1 MAERFPA
8 APTPQGDA
16 AAARPAPLDSGVIGV
31 VLFLFT
37 EAMIF
42 AALISAFIVL
52 KARAVAWPPPGQPR
66 LPVEVTG
73 INTLVLLASG
83 WTMARAVDALRR
95 GRGGAAGWLQ
105 ATAGLGVLFLLVQGY
120 EWARLLGFG
129 LTGAASVYGATF
141 YAIVGIHAL
150 HVLAA
155 ILVLA
160 VNLARTR
167 RGFYTAESHA
177 GLVLCRMYWVFVVAV
192 WPILYLLLYQP
203 WTAAR

>member
-1 MAERFPA
+1 M
-8 APTPQGDA
+8 
-16 AAARPAPLDSGVIGV
+16 

-52 KARAVAWPPPGQPR
+52 KTRAVAWPPPGQPR

-73 INTLVLLASG
+73 VNTLVLLASG
-83 WTMARAVDALRR
+83 YTMIRAVASLRS
-95 GRGGAAGWLQ
+95 GRGGAAAWLQ
-105 ATAGLGVLFLLVQGY
+105 ATAGLGILFLLVQGY
-120 EWARLLGFG
+120 EWARLIGFG
-129 LTGAASVYGATF
+129 LTGAAGVYGATF

-155 ILVLA
+155 ILVVA
-160 VNLARTR
+160 ANLGRTR
-167 RGFYTAESHA
+167 RGFYTAESHS

-192 WPILYLLLYQP
+192 WPILYALLYQP
-203 WTAAR
+203 WAMGR